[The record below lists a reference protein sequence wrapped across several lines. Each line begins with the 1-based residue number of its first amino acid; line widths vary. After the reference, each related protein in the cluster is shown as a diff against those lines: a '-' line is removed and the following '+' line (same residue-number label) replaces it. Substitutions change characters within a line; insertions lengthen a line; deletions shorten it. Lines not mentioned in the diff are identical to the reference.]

1 MSDALTVTLVA
12 AITYTVLYAVL
23 IQSAPRK
30 AGISFVPRLRVHYAT
45 TDWSFWLEW

>member
-1 MSDALTVTLVA
+1 MSAPAITLVA
-12 AITYTVLYAVL
+12 AIVYTLVYSLL

-30 AGISFVPRLRVHYAT
+30 PGIRFVSGLRVHYAT